1 MSESQ
6 YIKNLT
12 VRYFKGL
19 ANFSLDGIGGFNIL
33 FGANDVGK
41 TSVLEAL
48 FLVTGCT
55 NLGLPVRVHNY
66 RSYLVQSV
74 DDFANFFFRL
84 DTDLPIELTA
94 SSTSPM
100 ECRTLTISTPQIDAP
115 DEVALQQV
123 RSTSHATVVQ
133 SDGDSVP
140 ARMSSTM
147 SPMPR
152 VLRYEAKMVHPTGRY
167 EFTGDLRMRSPTDF
181 DLPPLPDYARQMV
194 IPARI
199 IMPGLGYEVSA
210 IAELIVR
217 KRDYELLEILRAVS
231 PGAQRITVDAAKAY
245 VDIGLDRMLPLNMFG
260 GGMIRTASILSHC
273 ILGDVRVLL
282 VDEIE
287 NGFHHTALRPLLE
300 ALITLSH
307 RQRVQV
313 FSTSHSIEVL
323 KCLQQIL
330 RDEKYAHFRPSTVC
344 FALEKDKHGLVQSY
358 RYDYSQFDH
367 CITNNIELR

>member
-1 MSESQ
+1 MSEQIHWTNDLRTFRCPCRCRRPACLWLPVATSRIQNEALEMSESQ
-6 YIKNLT
+6 YIKSLT
-12 VRYFKGL
+12 VRHFKGL

-66 RSYLVQSV
+66 RSHLVQSV

-84 DTDLPIELTA
+84 DTDLPIQLTA

-140 ARMSSTM
+140 APMSSTM

-167 EFTGDLRMRSPTDF
+167 EFTGDLSMRSPTDF
-181 DLPPLPDYARQMV
+181 DLPPLPDYARRMV

-245 VDIGLDRMLPLNMFG
+245 VDIGLDRMLPLKYVWRRDDPYRQYP
-260 GGMIRTASILSHC
+260 IPLHP
-273 ILGDVRVLL
+273 LGTS
-282 VDEIE
+282 
-287 NGFHHTALRPLLE
+287 GFSWLTRLK
-300 ALITLSH
+300 T
-307 RQRVQV
+307 V
-313 FSTSHSIEVL
+313 FII
-323 KCLQQIL
+323 Q
-330 RDEKYAHFRPSTVC
+330 
-344 FALEKDKHGLVQSY
+344 
-358 RYDYSQFDH
+358 RYDRFWK
-367 CITNNIELR
+367 L